1 MLSVTGSKKIRI
13 MEGRGKENLY
23 KTNALLIEFGDKRK
37 KKKNEG
43 RRRTTIS
50 KFSIKEN
57 EERKYR
63 KQENGDEKEAEKR
76 TVKEE

>member
-37 KKKNEG
+37 KKK
-43 RRRTTIS
+43 T
-50 KFSIKEN
+50 
-57 EERKYR
+57 
-63 KQENGDEKEAEKR
+63 
-76 TVKEE
+76 KEEGERQ